1 MVVGM
6 SAGEMFLVVKHTSIV
21 AMDNFELKV
30 GQPFG
35 IFAFMGLV
43 EVVVK
48 LVAIDFGIMQVS
60 IIVVVADTTS
70 TEFVFVGRIVGPI
83 LEFGNIAGRMGMIVV
98 VDTALVERSH
108 KSMRL

>member
-6 SAGEMFLVVKHTSIV
+6 SAGEMFLVVKHTSII
-21 AMDNFELKV
+21 AMDNFEPKV

-43 EVVVK
+43 EVVE

>member
-6 SAGEMFLVVKHTSIV
+6 SAGEMFLVVKHTFIV
-21 AMDNFELKV
+21 AVVDNFEPKV
-30 GQPFG
+30 EQPFG
-35 IFAFMGLV
+35 IFTFMGLV
-43 EVVVK
+43 EVVE

-98 VDTALVERSH
+98 VDTALVEYSH

>member
-6 SAGEMFLVVKHTSIV
+6 SAGEMFLVVKHTSII
-21 AMDNFELKV
+21 AMDNFKPKVEL
-30 GQPFG
+30 PFG

-43 EVVVK
+43 EVVE

-83 LEFGNIAGRMGMIVV
+83 LEFGNIAGHMGMIV
-98 VDTALVERSH
+98 VDTALVEHSH

>member
-43 EVVVK
+43 EVVE
-48 LVAIDFGIMQVS
+48 LVAIDFGIVQVS

-83 LEFGNIAGRMGMIVV
+83 LEFGNIAGHMGMIVV
-98 VDTALVERSH
+98 VDTALVEHSH